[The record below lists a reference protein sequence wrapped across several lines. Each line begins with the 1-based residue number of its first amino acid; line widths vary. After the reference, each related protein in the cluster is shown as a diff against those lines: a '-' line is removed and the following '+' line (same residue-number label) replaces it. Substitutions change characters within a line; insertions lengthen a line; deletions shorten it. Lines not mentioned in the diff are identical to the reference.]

1 MQNFDL
7 NIVESQYEP
16 QDKESVMTEYCNIL
30 KILETQ
36 SGNEKSS
43 KAKDGKNQGKK
54 EHKNMFDFIEAAV
67 EKSAS
72 QNELSARIQDFKRK
86 LQIEVQNLQVRE
98 MQAEK
103 KRAAAKGN
111 KEKTDE
117 WDWWRLDDE
126 VIEKDK
132 GLREKKRAR

>member
-1 MQNFDL
+1 
-7 NIVESQYEP
+7 
-16 QDKESVMTEYCNIL
+16 
-30 KILETQ
+30 
-36 SGNEKSS
+36 
-43 KAKDGKNQGKK
+43 
-54 EHKNMFDFIEAAV
+54 MFDFIEAAV

-126 VIEKDK
+126 AIEKDK